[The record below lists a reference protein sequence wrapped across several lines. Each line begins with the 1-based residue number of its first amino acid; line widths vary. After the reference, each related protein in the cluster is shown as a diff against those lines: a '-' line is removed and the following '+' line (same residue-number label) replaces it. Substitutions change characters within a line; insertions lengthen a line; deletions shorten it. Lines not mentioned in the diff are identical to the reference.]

1 MRSCR
6 HKAIEQSRAKGARY
20 EVNQFT
26 RLIQSPSL
34 YNFVYADFES
44 DFYKIIPKFW
54 KNNLEI
60 S

>member
-44 DFYKIIPKFW
+44 DFYKIIPKF
-54 KNNLEI
+54 
-60 S
+60 